1 MEEAEAVEDP
11 DFTVLRIIC
20 SVANQNRL
28 KVLQQKIGDR
38 LGVSIDQNQ
47 ALNIIIKRYHDY
59 QQLMDKQLESGSLWL
74 DKKGGE
80 A

>member
-20 SVANQNRL
+20 SVENQNRL

-47 ALNIIIKRYHDY
+47 AFNIIIKRYHDY
-59 QQLMDKQLESGSLWL
+59 QQLMDNQLESGSLWL
-74 DKKGGE
+74 DKRGGV